1 VFPMEE
7 SKTGGRAPIRR
18 IGGAAMLA
26 SGILLL
32 AFGGPAMAEGDQAK
46 AMLKAMSDYLAAQ
59 KDIAFDYDATID
71 VVTRDFEKLELAS
84 SGAFRLS
91 RPNKAHV
98 TRRGAI
104 ADVELF
110 FDGAKLTV
118 FARRQN
124 AFADV
129 PVGGSVG
136 DLVDLIE
143 HQYDVELPAADLFVA
158 HMYDQLIEPVTVAK
172 DLGIGFVGGVEC
184 EHLAFRSFSVDWE
197 VWVRTGKDPIPCR
210 YVITSKFEPA
220 APQYS
225 IQFSNWRSGA
235 DAPADTFA
243 FDNKAGATKVEL
255 GQLGDLNDAAVA
267 GGVE

>member
-1 VFPMEE
+1 MMRIDRVV
-7 SKTGGRAPIRR
+7 IRR
-18 IGGAAMLA
+18 VAAAVLA
-26 SGILLL
+26 AGF
-32 AFGGPAMAEGDQAK
+32 AAGVGQPALAEGDSAK
-46 AMLKAMSDYLAAQ
+46 TMLKAMSDYIAAQ

-71 VVTRDFEKLELAS
+71 VVTRDFEKLALAS
-84 SGAFRLS
+84 SGTFRLS
-91 RPNKAHV
+91 GPNRAHV

-129 PVGGSVG
+129 AVGGSVG

-143 HQYDVELPAADLFVA
+143 HTYDVELPAADLFVA
-158 HMYDQLIEPVTVAK
+158 HMYDQLMEPVTVSK

-225 IQFSNWRSGA
+225 IQFTNWRSGA
-235 DAPADTFA
+235 DAPADTFV
-243 FDNKAGATKVEL
+243 FDNKAGAAKVEL
-255 GQLGDLNDAAVA
+255 GELGDLNDAAVA